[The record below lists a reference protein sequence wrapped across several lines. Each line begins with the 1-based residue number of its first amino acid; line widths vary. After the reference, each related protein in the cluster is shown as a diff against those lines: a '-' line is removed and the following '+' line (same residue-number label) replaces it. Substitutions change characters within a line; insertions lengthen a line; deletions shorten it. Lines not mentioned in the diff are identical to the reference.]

1 VTSPVAALIIVLV
14 TGGLIAMAIGL
25 SGVYSR
31 IRARR
36 TG

>member
-1 VTSPVAALIIVLV
+1 VTALIIALL
-14 TGGLIAMAIGL
+14 TGGLTATAIGL

-36 TG
+36 AD

>member
-1 VTSPVAALIIVLV
+1 VTSTVAALIIVLV
-14 TGGLIAMAIGL
+14 TGGLIAITIGL
-25 SGVYSR
+25 SGDYSR